1 MTVSLP
7 LRVRFARPGDLPA
20 PDALEGRVAVLDLA
34 FDGRAPQL
42 TAAWIAELGTRLA
55 AWIDHHEQECWED
68 YADDPRFVL
77 TPRAEAPAC
86 PPLVTAERVA
96 QLGPA
101 DHLLCHGDLDG
112 VLSAAKWMLLQE
124 GLACPDWVD
133 PDSVAADSRV
143 GEPSPRGARLDSALR
158 GGSRGVRVRRAIL
171 SSVLAEAAGRAEPA
185 QVRRDL
191 DQAAAEHAK
200 MRRAAHRLAEGAA
213 LLDDLPEDAAL
224 VDLTQHHGPVDLTE
238 LLLTLQRRHDWVV
251 VIARGRGGVRKL
263 VVGTDPQRSGLDLR
277 RELGLQGYAP
287 FRVHAPEDALIER
300 LPGKA
305 LIEALRQPSR

>member
-1 MTVSLP
+1 
-7 LRVRFARPGDLPA
+7 
-20 PDALEGRVAVLDLA
+20 
-34 FDGRAPQL
+34 
-42 TAAWIAELGTRLA
+42 
-55 AWIDHHEQECWED
+55 
-68 YADDPRFVL
+68 
-77 TPRAEAPAC
+77 
-86 PPLVTAERVA
+86 
-96 QLGPA
+96 
-101 DHLLCHGDLDG
+101 
-112 VLSAAKWMLLQE
+112 
-124 GLACPDWVD
+124 
-133 PDSVAADSRV
+133 
-143 GEPSPRGARLDSALR
+143 
-158 GGSRGVRVRRAIL
+158 
-171 SSVLAEAAGRAEPA
+171 
-185 QVRRDL
+185 
-191 DQAAAEHAK
+191 
-200 MRRAAHRLAEGAA
+200 MRRAAHSLAEGAA